1 MPEPVKKFQWI
12 ITKDLLYDGDTIKE
26 NKIGFGNVKSADGLT
41 YQFRLRD
48 DDKELYYEGLCN
60 GWEFDGEQVFAPLD
74 WAEWYAGAT
83 VLEYLE
89 DGTWKQL

>member
-12 ITKDLLYDGDTIKE
+12 ITKDLLFDDKWIKPD
-26 NKIGFGNVKSADGLT
+26 KTGFGNVKSVAGLT

-60 GWEFDGEQVFAPLD
+60 GWEFDQDQVFAPLD
-74 WAEWYAGAT
+74 WAVWYAGAT
-83 VLEYLE
+83 TLEYFE
-89 DGTWKQL
+89 GGAWKQL